1 VVRAIQEFKK
11 NRRLKIE
18 KLIVHCSAT
27 REGKH
32 ITIETIKD
40 WHVNGNGWS
49 DIGYHYVIH
58 LDGAIKKGREDNV
71 HGAHCKG
78 QNSRSLGICYI
89 GGVEEDGKT
98 PKDTRT
104 CKQKE
109 SLECLLMTLKAIHTD
124 STVCSHNDFANK
136 ACPSFNATEEYKYI
150 SDIEYE

>member
-1 VVRAIQEFKK
+1 MKK
-11 NRRLKIE
+11 ID

-27 REGKH
+27 REGQH
-32 ITIETIKD
+32 ITVDTIRD
-40 WHVNGNGWS
+40 WHVNGRGWN
-49 DIGYHYVIH
+49 DIGYHYIIY
-58 LDGAIKKGREDNV
+58 LDGSIKKGREDNV

-78 QNSRSLGICYI
+78 HNSSSLGICYI
-89 GGVEEDGKT
+89 GGLEEDGKT

-104 CKQKE
+104 YKQIE

-124 STVCSHNDFANK
+124 SVVCSHNDFANK